1 MKKIT
6 LFSIHLLFFVLLW
19 QLSFTQSMQGYYM
32 HIDYVNVEKDDI
44 PAFENDIAT
53 ILKPVQE
60 SRISDEVIAEWYIY
74 KVAYPGTQNP
84 AYNYVVVSLSDDL
97 EDFDDSGEQ
106 VFTRISEISNGQI
119 VDDFQDML
127 IPYRSELWRINNSV
141 LTSDSS
147 KVSKYFM
154 MDYMN
159 VRLGMEYAYQM
170 MEDEVALPIHQYRME
185 INRMNGW
192 ELFSLIVP
200 GGTEYG
206 YNFATGN
213 YYSDLRDFEFGFT
226 EEIIRQSHPGT
237 DVNEINETFSET
249 RDLVRSEVWELM
261 DYVR

>member
-6 LFSIHLLFFVLLW
+6 LFSIQLLLLALIS
-19 QLSFTQSMQGYYM
+19 QLGIGQSHEGYYM
-32 HIDYVNVEKDDI
+32 HIDYVNVDKDDI
-44 PAFENDIAT
+44 PAFESHISN

-60 SRISDEVIAEWYIY
+60 SRISDEVISEWYIY
-74 KVAYPGTQNP
+74 KVAYPGSQNP
-84 AYNYVVVSLSDDL
+84 TYNYVVVSLSEEL
-97 EDFDDSGEQ
+97 KDFDDSNEQ
-106 VFTRISEISNGQI
+106 IFNQISEMSDSQISEEFKN
-119 VDDFQDML
+119 ML

-141 LTSDSS
+141 LTDNSS
-147 KVSKYFM
+147 KVSKYFI
-154 MDYMN
+154 MDYMD
-159 VRLGMEYAYQM
+159 VHFGMEYAYQM
-170 MEDEVALPIHQYRME
+170 MEDEVALPIHEYRME
-185 INRMNGW
+185 IDRMNGW

-213 YYSDLRDFEFGFT
+213 YYSNLQHFEFGFT

-249 RDLVRSEVWELM
+249 RDLVRSEVWELI

>member
-6 LFSIHLLFFVLLW
+6 LLLVPLILLVLIS
-19 QLSFTQSMQGYYM
+19 QLSLAQSMQGYYM
-32 HIDYVNVEKDDI
+32 HIDYVNVDKNDI
-44 PAFENDIAT
+44 PAFENHIEN

-60 SRISDEVIAEWYIY
+60 ARVSDEVIAEWYIY
-74 KVAYPGTQNP
+74 KVAYPGTQDP
-84 AYNYVVVSLSDDL
+84 TYNYVVVSLSEQL
-97 EDFDDSGEQ
+97 TDFDDSSEQ
-106 VFTRISEISNGQI
+106 IINRMSEIA
-119 VDDFQDML
+119 DDQMTNNFQNML

-170 MEDEVALPIHQYRME
+170 MEDEVALPIHEYRME
-185 INRMNGW
+185 IERMNGW

-213 YYSDLRDFEFGFT
+213 YYSDLRDFEYGFT

-237 DVNEINETFSET
+237 DVNEINETFSKT
-249 RDLVRSEVWELM
+249 RDLVRSEVWRLI

>member
-6 LFSIHLLFFVLLW
+6 LLFVQLFLLALIS
-19 QLSFTQSMQGYYM
+19 QLSFAQSMEGYYM

-44 PAFENDIAT
+44 PTFENHIANT
-53 ILKPVQE
+53 LKPVQKA
-60 SRISDEVIAEWYIY
+60 RISDKNIDEWYIY
-74 KVAYPGTQNP
+74 KVAYPGTQDP
-84 AYNYVVVSLSDDL
+84 AYNYVVVSLSENL
-97 EDFDDSGEQ
+97 EDFNEANEQ
-106 VFTRISEISNGQI
+106 VVNRMSDIADTEMTE
-119 VDDFQDML
+119 DFQHML

-141 LTSDSS
+141 LPDDSS
-147 KVSKYFM
+147 KVSKYFI

-159 VRLGMEYAYQM
+159 VHFGMEYAYQM
-170 MEDEVALPIHQYRME
+170 MEDEVALPIHETRME
-185 INRMNGW
+185 IDRMNGW

-213 YYSDLRDFEFGFT
+213 YYKDLRDFEYGFT
-226 EEIIRQSHPGT
+226 EEVIRQSHPGT

-249 RDLVRSEVWELM
+249 RDLVRSEVWKLI

>member
-6 LFSIHLLFFVLLW
+6 LVLL
-19 QLSFTQSMQGYYM
+19 QLLLLVLISQPSLAQSMQGYYM

-44 PAFENDIAT
+44 PVFKNHIAK

-60 SRISDEVIAEWYIY
+60 SRISEEVIAGWYIY
-74 KVAYPGTQNP
+74 QVAYPGTQDP
-84 AYNYVVVSLSDDL
+84 AYNYVVVSLSEDL
-97 EDFDDSGEQ
+97 TDFDDSNEQ
-106 VFTRISEISNGQI
+106 TFNRISQMSGTQMAE
-119 VDDFQDML
+119 DFRDML
-127 IPYRSELWRINNSV
+127 IPFRSELWRINNSV
-141 LTSDSS
+141 LPNDSA
-147 KVSKYFM
+147 KVSKYFI

-170 MEDEVALPIHQYRME
+170 MEDEVALPIHEYRMQ
-185 INRMNGW
+185 IDRMNGW

-249 RDLVRSEVWELM
+249 RDLVRSEVWELI

>member
-6 LFSIHLLFFVLLW
+6 LLTVQLLLIVMISHLSLA
-19 QLSFTQSMQGYYM
+19 QSMQGYYM

-44 PAFENDIAT
+44 SAFENHIES

-60 SRISDEVIAEWYIY
+60 SRINEDLIAQWYIY
-74 KVAYPGTQNP
+74 KVAYPGTQEP
-84 AYNYVVVSLSDDL
+84 TYNYVVVSLSEDL
-97 EDFDDSGEQ
+97 TDFNDSREQ
-106 VFTRISEISNGQI
+106 VFNRMSQMSDTEMTEN
-119 VDDFQDML
+119 FQDML

-141 LTSDSS
+141 LPDDSA

-154 MDYMN
+154 MDYMD
-159 VRLGMEYAYQM
+159 VHFGMEYAYQM
-170 MEDEVALPIHQYRME
+170 MEDEVALPIHETRME
-185 INRMNGW
+185 MDRMNGW

-226 EEIIRQSHPGT
+226 EEVIRQSHPGT

-249 RDLVRSEVWELM
+249 RDLVRSEVWELI